1 MNERIVVHKLDADG
15 KETWRYKGVIIAQDE
30 TSLTLEA
37 FFDQEA
43 MFIHGIDL
51 QRGDRFVEIYYPDR
65 WYNVLALYDA
75 ESGDLKGWYC
85 NITRPARIETGH
97 VYYEDLALDLIVLP
111 NGDWS
116 VLDEEQFVELDLPPE
131 ERQCARE
138 GLEELKTLILRQQA
152 PFHDL
157 SKQDTPR

>member
-1 MNERIVVHKLDADG
+1 MSDRIIVHKLDADG
-15 KETWRYKGVIIAQDE
+15 NETWRYEGMILVQDE

-51 QRGDRFVEIYYPDR
+51 RRGDRFVEIYYPDR
-65 WYNVLALYDA
+65 WYNVLALYAA
-75 ESGDLKGWYC
+75 ESGELKGWYC

-131 ERQCARE
+131 ERRCARE

-157 SKQDTPR
+157 SRQDAPR